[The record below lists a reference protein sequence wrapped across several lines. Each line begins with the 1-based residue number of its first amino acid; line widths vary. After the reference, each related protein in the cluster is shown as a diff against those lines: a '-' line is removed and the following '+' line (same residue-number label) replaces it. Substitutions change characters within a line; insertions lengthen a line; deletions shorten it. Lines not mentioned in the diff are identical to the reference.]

1 MIGNLFNL
9 KQLEALVWVA
19 DLGSFRKAA
28 QHLNTTQPNISARI
42 AGLEQVLGVVLMQRD
57 AGSVR
62 MTEQGRAVLQEARR
76 VLRCAEALVETAQR
90 VDLIADR
97 LRLGVT
103 ELIAS
108 TWLPDYLR
116 RLKAAYPGV
125 AVELTVDLSRNLDEG
140 LEQNALDLAI
150 QNAPFGNRA
159 TGSVALGQ
167 FGYAWVAEAKIA
179 ATLKGRCSV
188 AELIPH
194 SIITHARHT
203 QAYDELAAYA
213 AANGLATERIVP
225 CNSLSFCP
233 QMALDGLGVA
243 LLPSALLNR
252 SEAGKRLVV
261 LDVDWLPSPLRFAA
275 RFHRERAA
283 RMVEQAA
290 GLAAEVSAAHDSV

>member
-1 MIGNLFNL
+1 MVGNLFNL
-9 KQLEALVWVA
+9 KQLEALVWIA

-28 QHLNTTQPNISARI
+28 QHLNTTQPNISSRI
-42 AGLEQVLGVVLMQRD
+42 AGLEQGLGVVLMQRD

-62 MTEQGRAVLQEARR
+62 MTEQGRAILEQARR
-76 VLRCAEALVETAQR
+76 VLREAETLVETAQR
-90 VDLIADR
+90 SDLIEDR

-116 RLKAAYPGV
+116 RLKEAYPGV

-140 LEQNALDLAI
+140 LEQNTLDLAV
-150 QNAPFGNRA
+150 QNAPFGTKA
-159 TGSVALGQ
+159 AGEIALGR
-167 FGYAWVAEAKIA
+167 FPYVWVAEAGIA
-179 ATLKGRCSV
+179 AALPGRCGV
-188 AELIPH
+188 ADLIPH

-213 AANGLATERIVP
+213 AAKGLATARIVP

-243 LLPSALLNR
+243 LLPKALVER
-252 SEAGKRLVV
+252 SDAGARLVV
-261 LDVDWLPSPLRFAA
+261 LDVDWLPSALRFAA
-275 RFHRERAA
+275 RFHKGRASGLVERAA
-283 RMVEQAA
+283 
-290 GLAAEVSAAHDSV
+290 GIAEDVAQRFGV